1 MYLLDQ
7 TWLPFANLMLR
18 HVYSV
23 LMICSDYDRFMLE
36 EDGRVEEEL
45 YKEYT
50 ALGLSSPP
58 KISHAS
64 NEDMA
69 LLMIDNQQ
77 FDLVI
82 SMLDLG
88 SDRVEGLAKAIKDKK
103 PEDLPQD
110 LLREPAQRQVR
121 LSLMLAHIVGENKI
135 GASREEVEA
144 RAREIAS
151 AYQQPEEMVKWLMGQ
166 QEQANRVAEGV
177 IEAKLVDF
185 VLGKAKTT
193 DEAIAFDQLMGN
205 EAAAA

>member
-1 MYLLDQ
+1 
-7 TWLPFANLMLR
+7 
-18 HVYSV
+18 
-23 LMICSDYDRFMLE
+23 
-36 EDGRVEEEL
+36 
-45 YKEYT
+45 
-50 ALGLSSPP
+50 
-58 KISHAS
+58 
-64 NEDMA
+64 
-69 LLMIDNQQ
+69 
-77 FDLVI
+77 
-82 SMLDLG
+82 
-88 SDRVEGLAKAIKDKK
+88 
-103 PEDLPQD
+103 
-110 LLREPAQRQVR
+110 
-121 LSLMLAHIVGENKI
+121 MLAHIVGENKI

>member
-1 MYLLDQ
+1 MMRIAEN
-7 TWLPFANLMLR
+7 TLR
-18 HVYSV
+18 
-23 LMICSDYDRFMLE
+23 
-36 EDGRVEEEL
+36 
-45 YKEYT
+45 
-50 ALGLSSPP
+50 
-58 KISHAS
+58 AS
-64 NEDMA
+64 
-69 LLMIDNQQ
+69 
-77 FDLVI
+77 
-82 SMLDLG
+82 G
-88 SDRVEGLAKAIKDKK
+88 IKDKK